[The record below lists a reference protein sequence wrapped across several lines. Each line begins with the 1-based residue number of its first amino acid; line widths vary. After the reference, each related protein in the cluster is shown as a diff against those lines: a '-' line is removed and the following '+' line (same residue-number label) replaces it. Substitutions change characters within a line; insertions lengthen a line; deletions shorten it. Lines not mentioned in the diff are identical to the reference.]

1 MGVLFLPSKIL
12 PLKVTCLTAS
22 PSFHTWGD
30 FPSIWLQAEYSTM
43 SKSAT
48 LLNFGWSFWFGSQ
61 KCSISAMVNSL
72 WKTINNTYQIPSSFY
87 LRKSLG
93 LLNIEEFI
101 FSLSKSYVR
110 LNNMKT
116 DSSNFEIKEFYK
128 IIKSKWG

>member
-1 MGVLFLPSKIL
+1 
-12 PLKVTCLTAS
+12 
-22 PSFHTWGD
+22 
-30 FPSIWLQAEYSTM
+30 
-43 SKSAT
+43 
-48 LLNFGWSFWFGSQ
+48 
-61 KCSISAMVNSL
+61 MVNSL

-128 IIKSKWG
+128 IIKSK